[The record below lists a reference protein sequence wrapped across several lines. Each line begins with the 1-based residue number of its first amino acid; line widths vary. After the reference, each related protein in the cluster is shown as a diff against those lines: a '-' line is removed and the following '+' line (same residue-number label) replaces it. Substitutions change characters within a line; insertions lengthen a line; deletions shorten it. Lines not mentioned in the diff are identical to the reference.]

1 MENEETKELTK
12 KERKKL
18 EKERLRKEK
27 EERKNRRNQVV
38 ENDDENDDVTAK
50 EEERENLLEKNRA
63 NIKDFMA
70 PSGIDASHYDYLE
83 VFSKF
88 SRYLRTFYVTTLPR
102 QATFPYF
109 LSGIYEFGDVNTSV
123 YITPIPETTSTKDL
137 NKTIVELQ
145 SERYVASDRGD
156 INRSAVLAQKQSE
169 AEELRDQIAAGYNKL
184 FEATIITTLFSYSKA
199 ELDKASELLAM
210 EAAKNMVTIKAVWAQ
225 QEEAY
230 QSNLPLNKNKLNR
243 KHVFDRGSMSTVF
256 PFISSNVGHDIGIPI
271 GINKQTGL
279 PVLFDNF
286 HPSLTN
292 YNMIIFG
299 KSGSGKSVTIKT
311 IMARSS
317 VLMGLE
323 NLVIDAEG
331 EYAIVADSL
340 NGINITIAPNSNTI
354 INIFDIEPEIVKD
367 EITGRERTVLNVE
380 NKVED
385 VTQSLLT
392 MARGATRSSE
402 VNELTKQ
409 IIAEIV
415 AELYEKKGINNN
427 VESIYEESDSD
438 NLLGKVKKEM
448 PTISEWYELLEEK
461 AVRDS
466 NETYDYHYRYLLKVM
481 KQYCRKFDGQMAY
494 FDGQSTFELMDGNLF
509 INLNLSQLEEKFARP
524 LAQQI
529 LLTWVWEKY
538 VKKNSEN
545 KEKARKKRVLIDEA
559 WMLLDYPEAV
569 QFLNTMARRARKR
582 NVSLTVV
589 SQKFQDF
596 YEKKEAQAV
605 LTSSEVKLFLAQDKS
620 EIEYLKEVF
629 KLSNGEADFLLTC
642 YRGEG
647 LIKIGQES
655 AVIAIQPTQKEFE
668 FVETNLS
675 KIIEARKNAEE

>member
-1 MENEETKELTK
+1 MSDDTLKKSEMNSKKPRKMSRKEA
-12 KERKKL
+12 R
-18 EKERLRKEK
+18 RLR
-27 EERKNRRNQVV
+27 
-38 ENDDENDDVTAK
+38 
-50 EEERENLLEKNRA
+50 EKNNISNDSLINA
-63 NIKDFMA
+63 DGETSILDIDKSNIKDIIA

-83 VFSKF
+83 VFSKY
-88 SRYLRTFYVTTLPR
+88 SRFLRTFYVTTLPR

-109 LSGIYEFGDVNTSV
+109 LSGIYEFGDINTSV
-123 YITPIPETTSTKDL
+123 YISPIAESVSTKDL

-156 INRSAVLAQKQSE
+156 INRSSILAQKQSE
-169 AEELRDQIAAGYNKL
+169 AEALRDQIAAGYNKL
-184 FEATIITTLFSYSKA
+184 FETTIIATLFAYSKS

-210 EAAKNMVTIKAVWAQ
+210 EASKNMVGIKAVWAQ

-230 QSNLPLNKNKLNR
+230 QSNIPLNRNKLNR
-243 KHVFDRGSMSTVF
+243 KHVFDRGSMATVF
-256 PFISSNVGHDIGIPI
+256 PFISSDIGHDVGVPI

-331 EYAIVADSL
+331 EYVIVADSL
-340 NGINITIAPNSNTI
+340 NGINVTISPNSDTI

-367 EITGRERTVLNVE
+367 EITGREKTVLNVE

-409 IIAEIV
+409 IIAEI
-415 AELYEKKGINNN
+415 ASELYARAGINNN
-427 VESIYEESDSD
+427 VESLYVESKDSD
-438 NLLGKVKKEM
+438 DIIGKVKKPM
-448 PTISEWYELLEEK
+448 PTISDWYDLLEEK
-461 AVRDS
+461 SKEDS
-466 NETYDYHYRYLLKVM
+466 NDTYDYHYRYLLKVM

-509 INLNLSQLEEKFARP
+509 INLNLSQLEEKFA
-524 LAQQI
+524 
-529 LLTWVWEKY
+529 T
-538 VKKNSEN
+538 
-545 KEKARKKRVLIDEA
+545 
-559 WMLLDYPEAV
+559 
-569 QFLNTMARRARKR
+569 
-582 NVSLTVV
+582 
-589 SQKFQDF
+589 
-596 YEKKEAQAV
+596 
-605 LTSSEVKLFLAQDKS
+605 
-620 EIEYLKEVF
+620 
-629 KLSNGEADFLLTC
+629 
-642 YRGEG
+642 
-647 LIKIGQES
+647 
-655 AVIAIQPTQKEFE
+655 
-668 FVETNLS
+668 
-675 KIIEARKNAEE
+675 